1 MEWKDKGTFATM
13 FSGGGLFDMGAQA
26 AGLTPLWAVERNP
39 DIATVYRA
47 NHPTVH
53 LLVSDVCDVDYAS
66 LPVPGWL
73 HASPVCTNASQAKQ
87 TGSGVQETWTDMQT
101 ANAVCQALEL
111 LPRVF
116 SLENV
121 WGYRLFDAFRMITQ
135 HLRDLGYAW
144 DFWHLNAADY
154 GVPQTR
160 KRLILVAKHDRLPP
174 NRPEPTHRNGGDL
187 FLPPWVSWYDALAD
201 LIPSLPP
208 SELADWQ
215 VRRLRDNPA
224 TSFLVN
230 SISSSG
236 GKGYREEHE
245 PAYTVMPQPFRP
257 PRAVLV
263 AVNGEGST
271 GRSADAPAAT
281 ISASHSATK
290 YRAVLVISAYSGT
303 VAGAE
308 GRQTDRPPTVFFSP
322 GPSGTVLCQSGA
334 RQPWRA
340 MLLEGAQGA
349 TQTGDGAGGVVGLT
363 PRALARLQ
371 SIPDSY
377 HLPDHRILAC
387 RIIGDGVPPLLARR
401 IVEANAGGER
411 TEIAKEKKKNVKPLI
426 SYYGGKQRI
435 SSRILEVVR
444 TIPHSVY
451 AEPFAGGAA
460 VLFAKGRQ
468 PGTSEAI
475 NDRDERVTNLY
486 RVCQEQEADLLH
498 LLQRTPYSQSEHR
511 KAEAI
516 LRGETEASDLRRAWA
531 VVVGIRQG
539 FANKMFGGWGTSIT
553 PRDSPAWA
561 NFQDALPAILAR
573 FRGVYVSCEDALRFI
588 ARWDTPGTLFYCD
601 PPYPG
606 TNCGHYKGYTLD
618 DYQRLCD
625 ALDSIRGS
633 YILSNYSQAIV
644 PRSAQQRIEIA
655 AVMSAAK
662 DVNRKGEKRTEV
674 LWVCRRGA
682 GVLLEQGTM
691 WR

>member
-1 MEWKDKGTFATM
+1 MEDKGTFATM
-13 FSGGGLFDMGAQA
+13 FSGGGLFDLGAQA

-47 NHPTVH
+47 NHPTAH
-53 LLVSDVCDVDYAS
+53 LLVSDVCDVDYES

-101 ANAVCQALEL
+101 ANAVCQALER

-160 KRLILVAKHDRLPP
+160 KRLILVAQRDGLPP

-215 VRRLRDNPA
+215 VRRLRDNPV

-236 GKGYREEHE
+236 GKGYRESHE

-263 AVNGEGST
+263 
-271 GRSADAPAAT
+271 
-281 ISASHSATK
+281 
-290 YRAVLVISAYSGT
+290 ISAYSG
-303 VAGAE
+303 AL
-308 GRQTDRPPTVFFSP
+308 GRQPDRPPTVFFSL

-340 MLLEGAQGA
+340 VLLEGSQGE

-401 IVEANAGGER
+401 IVEANAGGDR
-411 TEIAKEKKKNVKPLI
+411 TEIAKEKK
-426 SYYGGKQRI
+426 
-435 SSRILEVVR
+435 R
-444 TIPHSVY
+444 T
-451 AEPFAGGAA
+451 
-460 VLFAKGRQ
+460 
-468 PGTSEAI
+468 
-475 NDRDERVTNLY
+475 
-486 RVCQEQEADLLH
+486 
-498 LLQRTPYSQSEHR
+498 
-511 KAEAI
+511 
-516 LRGETEASDLRRAWA
+516 
-531 VVVGIRQG
+531 
-539 FANKMFGGWGTSIT
+539 
-553 PRDSPAWA
+553 
-561 NFQDALPAILAR
+561 
-573 FRGVYVSCEDALRFI
+573 
-588 ARWDTPGTLFYCD
+588 
-601 PPYPG
+601 
-606 TNCGHYKGYTLD
+606 
-618 DYQRLCD
+618 
-625 ALDSIRGS
+625 
-633 YILSNYSQAIV
+633 
-644 PRSAQQRIEIA
+644 
-655 AVMSAAK
+655 
-662 DVNRKGEKRTEV
+662 
-674 LWVCRRGA
+674 
-682 GVLLEQGTM
+682 
-691 WR
+691 